1 MSNEIPSSGFAFS
14 LLFAVLAC
22 ACNIQAGSETTSQ
35 TGAPAPAAAAAA
47 GTPRVK
53 LAAHAGD
60 IESSGAAPS
69 AEMVAKA
76 GALTARLGNAVAPVP
91 GSRVAFVNCEH
102 AACSARLSATSLESL
117 QASLAS
123 VSQDQQG
130 RIGFVARE
138 RLDPYQG
145 RSFEA
150 DLTLDTDAVR
160 SVPADASALLD
171 EAPAAAPIE
180 APATAP

>member
-1 MSNEIPSSGFAFS
+1 MPNKEILMSNAIVS
-14 LLFAVLAC
+14 LGKATILVLALG
-22 ACNIQAGSETTSQ
+22 ACNLQAGSETTSQ
-35 TGAPAPAAAAAA
+35 PGAPAPAEAAAQV
-47 GTPRVK
+47 TPRSK
-53 LAAHAGD
+53 LIAHAGD

-69 AEMVAKA
+69 AEMVAKV
-76 GALTARLGNAVAPVP
+76 GALTARLGSAVAAAP

-102 AACSARLSATSLESL
+102 EACSARVSATSLESL
-117 QASLAS
+117 HAALSS

-150 DLTLDTDAVR
+150 DLTLDTDETR
-160 SVPADASALLD
+160 SVPADASELLD
-171 EAPAAAPIE
+171 TGSTPAP
-180 APATAP
+180 